1 MLVHSKS
8 MIITEKRAGD
18 FSSRPEINHQ
28 GGTMHLTRR
37 SFIRVS
43 CAFIGLWALNAKE
56 AAAGFISMPSQKH
69 PKIMFYVV

>member
-1 MLVHSKS
+1 
-8 MIITEKRAGD
+8 
-18 FSSRPEINHQ
+18 
-28 GGTMHLTRR
+28 MHLTRR